1 MDGSGGM
8 NTWVDVGAVLDVP
21 LRGARR
27 VRVNGQELGVF
38 RNASGR
44 VFVIDNKCPHKQ
56 GPLTEGIV
64 HDTGVTCPLHNLV
77 IDLETGLARG
87 EDDGCVR
94 TFETDL
100 VAGRILVKIEG

>member
-8 NTWVDVGAVLDVP
+8 THWTDVGAVNDVP

-27 VRVNGQELGVF
+27 VIINGAEVGIF
-38 RNASGR
+38 RTASGR
-44 VFVIDNKCPHKQ
+44 VFAIDNKCPHKQ
-56 GPLTEGIV
+56 GPLSEGIV

-77 IDLETGLARG
+77 IDLESGQARG
-87 EDDGCVR
+87 ADEGCVR

-100 VAGRILVKIEG
+100 QNGRILIKLET